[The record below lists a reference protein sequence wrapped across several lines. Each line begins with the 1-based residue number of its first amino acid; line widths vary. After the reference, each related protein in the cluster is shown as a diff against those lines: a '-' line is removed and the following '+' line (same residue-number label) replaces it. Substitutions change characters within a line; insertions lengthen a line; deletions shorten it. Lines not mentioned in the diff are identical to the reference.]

1 MDTTTATSLAH
12 VLAGLRGAL
21 RLPGTAGYDT
31 SRAIFNGMIDRR
43 PAAVVHCADA
53 GDVSLAVRAARRL
66 DLEITVRGGGHGVA
80 GNAVRDGALML
91 DLSGLKSLDVVDRRA
106 TAGAGLLLGELD
118 AGTGAHGL
126 ATPLGVVSLT
136 GIAGLTLGGGI
147 GWLNGR
153 FGLACDNLVAAEVVI
168 ADGDVV
174 RVDDDHHADLLWGL
188 RGGGGNFGV
197 VTSFEYRLHPVA
209 TVLAGGL
216 SFEGTDLHDVLPAY
230 DEVAR
235 SAPDELSTAAAL
247 GPGPDG
253 RATMSVAA
261 CWCGDVDEGRDVLRR
276 LTGIPGAVGEF
287 GTMAYPD
294 WQCVPD
300 AGYPADRRHYWKA
313 GFLRA
318 LPDEAVDVLA
328 RLVPEM
334 PSEYSG
340 IGLQQMHGA
349 AARVDPTATA
359 FAHRADQ
366 YDFLL
371 LSQWPSADDDAR
383 NVAWSR
389 RVFDA
394 MSPFLADAVYVNNL
408 GEEGTDRVRA
418 AYGPNYDRL
427 VALKRAWDPDNV
439 FRANQN
445 VVPEPAA

>member
-1 MDTTTATSLAH
+1 MDTTATSLAH
-12 VLAGLRGAL
+12 VLTGLRGEL

-31 SRAIFNGMIDRR
+31 SRAVFNGMIDRR

-53 GDVSLAVRAARRL
+53 DDVSLAVRAARRL

-91 DLSGLKSLDVVDRRA
+91 DLSGLTSLDVVDRRA
-106 TAGAGLLLGELD
+106 TAGAGLLLGEFD
-118 AGTGAHGL
+118 RATGAHGL

-153 FGLACDNLVAAEVVI
+153 HGLACDNLVAAEVVV

-174 RVDDDHHADLLWGL
+174 RVDEDHHGDLLWGL

-197 VTSFEYRLHPVA
+197 VTSFSYRLHPVA

-216 SFEGTDLHDVLPAY
+216 SFPGTVLRETLRAY
-230 DEVAR
+230 DEVAGTT
-235 SAPDELSTAAAL
+235 PDELSTAAAL
-247 GPGPDG
+247 GRGPDG
-253 RATMSVAA
+253 GATMSVAA

-287 GTMAYPD
+287 GAMSYPD

-300 AGYPADRRHYWKA
+300 AGYPDGRRHYWKA

-318 LPDEAVDVLA
+318 LPDAAVDVLA

-334 PSEYSG
+334 PSPYSG

-408 GEEGTDRVRA
+408 GEEGTDRVRS

-445 VVPEPAA
+445 VVPEPAP